1 MPVCSF
7 QSQLLIRLLHTRI
20 RMSRND
26 PSRLL
31 RDNLAT
37 AAKVTIMQHTWLR
50 TGRRYPIVFAEK
62 QLKNVFLMLFVLPSG
77 CRVYHPTRGEWGG
90 GGGVHSFSFA
100 ICDKGPKRSR
110 SSVCFVGDTSLP
122 TLTRVRSQPTHPSL
136 TSRSGSTTKSTFLLL
151 FQFNLDPKYLPGEED
166 TCK

>member
-20 RMSRND
+20 RMSRNE

-31 RDNLAT
+31 RDNLET

-62 QLKNVFLMLFVLPSG
+62 QLNNVFLMLFVLPSG

-90 GGGVHSFSFA
+90 GGVHSFSFA
-100 ICDKGPKRSR
+100 ICDKDPKRSR
-110 SSVCFVGDTSLP
+110 YSVCCQGHFLTHPYPG
-122 TLTRVRSQPTHPSL
+122 TLPTHPPLS
-136 TSRSGSTTKSTFLLL
+136 
-151 FQFNLDPKYLPGEED
+151 YL
-166 TCK
+166 KIWIHN